1 MQRPVRFGLSVATLG
16 DFGEPGQVIRFAER
30 AEAAGWEALFVWDH
44 LAYAWGVPAGD
55 PWVILGAVAASSR
68 KLLLGTAITPLPRR
82 RLQTLAQSVVTLDRL
97 SEGRVILGVGLG
109 GVAEE
114 YTAFGESGDARER
127 AAMLDEGLPLLD
139 QLLRGERVEH
149 TGKHY
154 TVKGVSLLPRP
165 AQEPRPP
172 IWVGGESRAA
182 LRRAARYDGWVFA
195 ADDENAAMVKSPE
208 QVTAMVAII
217 QAARTD
223 KEPFAVAM
231 TGVSAPDERN
241 LVASYAAAGV
251 TWWLESIHGFRGSAR
266 EKEERIAAGP
276 PA

>member
-1 MQRPVRFGLSVATLG
+1 LSVATLG

-154 TVKGVSLLPRP
+154 TVKGVSLLPLP